1 MKLTNEKI
9 DKRRWVSCVLLMLI
23 GAALSFTYV
32 LSVFVNPL
40 IAARGWDA
48 DDIIF
53 TFTLAMWVGTPS
65 IIIGGKLT
73 EIFKPRKLII
83 ICGLLYGISI
93 VLSGFTTSVVLFMIC
108 QGVFASAFMFFANVA
123 AMQNVGE
130 LFPDKRGFAMGLFL
144 AGMTGGAALQ
154 APLAVWITQNY
165 SVSASIII
173 QGIMYAAITVVC
185 GLFIFNVPK
194 DYQPTGW
201 SNEVIDDNEN
211 TAETGIDT
219 NWKDM
224 LKAPSF
230 YMLLVALTLCNI
242 AGAMFISNGAYIAE
256 ELLGTTA
263 AKAAWMFTGVNIG
276 CALGSIV
283 YGWISDKIGSIYCLA
298 IVGVLNGIFAIV
310 AATVGINSIA
320 VFAISMII
328 LGSNYGGLTT
338 VQPVIAMN
346 TYGATHFGINY
357 GLLGISAIFV
367 SYIAPKLSVM
377 ENISTGIII
386 AGIIA
391 FAGCISAVLA
401 KKMVNRFVAKYKE
414 ANSEE

>member
-9 DKRRWVSCVLLMLI
+9 DKRRWVSLVLLMLI
-23 GAALSFTYV
+23 GSALSFTYV

-40 IAARGWDA
+40 IADRGWQA

-65 IIIGGKLT
+65 IIVGGKLT
-73 EIFKPRKLII
+73 EIFKPRRLII
-83 ICGLLYGISI
+83 ICGFLYGIAI
-93 VLSGFTTSVVLFMIC
+93 VLSGFTTSVLVFMLC
-108 QGVFASAFMFFANVA
+108 QGVFASAFLFFANVA

-130 LFPDKRGFAMGLFL
+130 LFPDKRGFSMGLFL

-165 SVSASIII
+165 SVTASIVI
-173 QGIMYAAITVVC
+173 QGILYALITVVC

-194 DYQPTGW
+194 DYQPKGW
-201 SNEVIDDNEN
+201 NPEAVEENEN
-211 TAETGIDT
+211 TSEKGIDT
-219 NWKDM
+219 HWKDM

-230 YMLLVALTLCNI
+230 YMLLLALTLCNI

-298 IVGVLNGIFAIV
+298 IVGVLNGIFAIL
-310 AATVGINSIA
+310 AATVGINSLP
-320 VFAISMII
+320 VFAISIII

-377 ENISTGIII
+377 ENVGAGIII
-386 AGIIA
+386 AGVIA

-401 KKMVNRFVAKYKE
+401 KKMVNRFVAKYRDVNAVK
-414 ANSEE
+414 

>member
-1 MKLTNEKI
+1 
-9 DKRRWVSCVLLMLI
+9 
-23 GAALSFTYV
+23 
-32 LSVFVNPL
+32 
-40 IAARGWDA
+40 
-48 DDIIF
+48 
-53 TFTLAMWVGTPS
+53 
-65 IIIGGKLT
+65 
-73 EIFKPRKLII
+73 
-83 ICGLLYGISI
+83 
-93 VLSGFTTSVVLFMIC
+93 
-108 QGVFASAFMFFANVA
+108 
-123 AMQNVGE
+123 
-130 LFPDKRGFAMGLFL
+130 
-144 AGMTGGAALQ
+144 
-154 APLAVWITQNY
+154 
-165 SVSASIII
+165 
-173 QGIMYAAITVVC
+173 
-185 GLFIFNVPK
+185 
-194 DYQPTGW
+194 
-201 SNEVIDDNEN
+201 
-211 TAETGIDT
+211 
-219 NWKDM
+219 
-224 LKAPSF
+224 
-230 YMLLVALTLCNI
+230 
-242 AGAMFISNGAYIAE
+242 MFISNGAYIAE

-377 ENISTGIII
+377 ENIGTGIII

-391 FAGCISAVLA
+391 FAGCIAAVLA

-414 ANSEE
+414 ANSEK